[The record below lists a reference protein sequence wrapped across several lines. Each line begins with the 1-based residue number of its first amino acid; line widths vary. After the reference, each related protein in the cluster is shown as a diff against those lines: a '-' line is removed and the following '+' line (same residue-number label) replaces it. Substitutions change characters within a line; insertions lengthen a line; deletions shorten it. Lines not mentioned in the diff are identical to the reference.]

1 MNGSWSGLTRIEN
14 DNTPKTAFYVRNG
27 SLEVGNVVTSPP
39 SSYTRTLY
47 TDLQA
52 WGSILVA
59 QDIMLHRDLFRPAG
73 DTNPLFLAC
82 DGKFTLRRY
91 VKTNAGSPF
100 YGLIYV
106 GEEAKFGISSTSGVT
121 IGGGQIIAN
130 AFNSNT
136 QTNPLYG
143 TSITYRDYKTQNQLY
158 NFGFTNN
165 DDYNRPLF
173 WREKTE

>member
-1 MNGSWSGLTRIEN
+1 MT
-14 DNTPKTAFYVRNG
+14 TPLQTAFYVRNG
-27 SLEVGNVVTSPP
+27 SLEVGDVETSPY
-39 SSYTRTLY
+39 SRLLY

-52 WGSILVA
+52 RGSILVA
-59 QDIMLHRDLFRPAG
+59 QNIILHRDLFRPAG

-82 DGKFTLRRY
+82 NGNFTLRRY

-106 GEEAKFGISSTSGVT
+106 GEEAKFGLSSTSGVT

-130 AFNSNT
+130 TFNSNT

-143 TSITYRDYKTQNQLY
+143 TSITYRDYKTQLY

-165 DDYNRPLF
+165 EDYSRPLL
-173 WREKTE
+173 WRDTTE